1 MALLADSNVWVD
13 YLNSGKIPMA
23 DFETK
28 LVQGEV
34 VICGIV
40 LAEVLS
46 GIKNMKEAQTVKTQL
61 LALPYLSERRSTF
74 IKAADIFKKSQAWMN
89 GFYSG
94 MCPFSRF
101 SRWSVLYHTE
111 QYD

>member
-1 MALLADSNVWVD
+1 VALLADSNVWVD

-28 LVQGEV
+28 LD
-34 VICGIV
+34 
-40 LAEVLS
+40 
-46 GIKNMKEAQTVKTQL
+46 
-61 LALPYLSERRSTF
+61 LSERRSTF

>member
-1 MALLADSNVWVD
+1 
-13 YLNSGKIPMA
+13 MA

-74 IKAADIFKKSQAWMN
+74 IKAADIYSSLRKKGTTVPLSDCIISAVVMENKCKLLTNDKHFREIPGLDEWI
-89 GFYSG
+89 
-94 MCPFSRF
+94 
-101 SRWSVLYHTE
+101 L
-111 QYD
+111 